1 MHAASPR
8 GRRAPCR
15 PAAASPCHGRQK
27 QVPWP
32 MPRHSDRAHTS
43 ICGIGIAPI
52 SCSFHAA
59 LWRCMHVWA
68 LAAIASCGG
77 GLHRPAVIGEYLF
90 RALDTTPT
98 AKSNSNCK
106 RLKREKL
113 PDHKFSR
120 LQPEPIQHGM
130 KKCLHAL
137 TRCRCMRAVCARGT
151 TLCEQPPRL
160 LSRIGADKFCRQG
173 DRSRPGVRQRPV
185 HDNEGR
191 CPSKSLCSISAE
203 VHRAEGGAAV
213 VLMGA
218 GILGSIG
225 CCGSDGAAV
234 RAVWGWWNLS

>member
-113 PDHKFSR
+113 PIINSLSSPSR
-120 LQPEPIQHGM
+120 AHPTRYGEVPTRPDQM
-130 KKCLHAL
+130 SMHAGSV
-137 TRCRCMRAVCARGT
+137 RAR
-151 TLCEQPPRL
+151 
-160 LSRIGADKFCRQG
+160 
-173 DRSRPGVRQRPV
+173 
-185 HDNEGR
+185 DN
-191 CPSKSLCSISAE
+191 
-203 VHRAEGGAAV
+203 
-213 VLMGA
+213 
-218 GILGSIG
+218 
-225 CCGSDGAAV
+225 AV
-234 RAVWGWWNLS
+234 RTTASPVVADRRRQVLQTG

>member
-1 MHAASPR
+1 
-8 GRRAPCR
+8 
-15 PAAASPCHGRQK
+15 
-27 QVPWP
+27 

-77 GLHRPAVIGEYLF
+77 GQHRPAVIGEYLF

-113 PDHKFSR
+113 PIINSLSSPSR
-120 LQPEPIQHGM
+120 AHPTRYGAEHTRPN
-130 KKCLHAL
+130 
-137 TRCRCMRAVCARGT
+137 RCRCMRAVRARGT

-160 LSRIGADKFCRQG
+160 VSRIGADKFCRQG
-173 DRSRPGVRQRPV
+173 DRSRPGARQRPV
-185 HDNEGR
+185 HDNDGR
-191 CPSKSLCSISAE
+191 CRSQSLCSISAE
-203 VHRAEGGAAV
+203 AQRAEGDAAV

-225 CCGSDGAAV
+225 CGGSDGAAV
-234 RAVWGWWNLS
+234 RAVWGRWNLS